1 MRCKTA
7 GERAI
12 KHGHYSAEAKAIRR
26 KARLHLKAL
35 RRLIG
40 IAEQLIEMAPPAA
53 EDVAPVELAHAHIT
67 GAKNA

>member
-1 MRCKTA
+1 MWTPLFRGPDWMPITPKWGSFLHA
-7 GERAI
+7 G
-12 KHGHYSAEAKAIRR
+12 S
-26 KARLHLKAL
+26 HLKAL